1 MKKTLFTILIF
12 IASLVMTDGILR
24 AQQASAQPSS
34 GTDQDIQLMR
44 KDVRSQK
51 KQIVAANMSLT
62 DAEAEKFWPIYDQYT
77 AETTKIYDT
86 RFALIQE
93 YAQNYSTM
101 TDAQAVSLAQRWGE
115 LDVSAMQLR
124 LKYIPILAKALSGKK
139 AALFFQ
145 IDRRLALMIDLQLA
159 SAIPLVQ
166 P

>member
-1 MKKTLFTILIF
+1 MKKTLFTILIL
-12 IASLVMTDGILR
+12 IGSLVLTDGILR
-24 AQQASAQPSS
+24 AQQAPSQPNS
-34 GTDQDIQLMR
+34 GTDQDVQLMR

-51 KQIVAANMSLT
+51 KQIVAANMPLT

-77 AETTKIYDT
+77 AEMTKIYDA
-86 RFALIQE
+86 RFALIHE
-93 YAQNYSTM
+93 YAQNYATM
-101 TDAQAVSLAQRWGE
+101 TDAQAVSLAQRWGQSDE
-115 LDVSAMQLR
+115 SAMQLR
-124 LKYIPILAKALSGKK
+124 LKYIPIFATVLSGKK